1 MRDGFIRV
9 AASTPNIKVADCIYN
24 GDRTIEKIEEAMQK
38 EVNLIVFPELGITGY
53 TCGDLFLQET
63 LLKSALRQVERIKDF
78 SADKDILIIVG
89 FPFDYREKIY
99 NVAAVIQSGQV
110 LGLVPKLGI
119 PNYSE
124 LYEGRIFSSGI
135 EEAITISFLG
145 EDVLFGSKILFE
157 SKEMTDFRLAVEICE
172 DLWIPQ
178 SPGVSHCLAGATVIA
193 NLSASDELIGK
204 DDFRREMVKGQSSRL
219 ICGYIYANAGEG
231 ESTTD
236 LVFAGHNMIA
246 ENGTILEETELF
258 TNDMVYTEL
267 DLEKLKNLRRRK
279 NTYHDQPIGDYLTVY
294 FSLDNDKESLPRLE
308 LTRRIEKSPFV
319 PNDPNQLKE
328 RCKKITDIQSMGL
341 KTRMK
346 HIGTDKAII
355 GVSGGSDS
363 TLALLVVEKAFEEL
377 GYDKKGIIAVTMPC
391 FGTTDRTYNNS
402 IALARCVGA
411 TFLDIPIDKAVK
423 QHFKDI
429 DHDINQHDITYE
441 NSQARERTQVLM
453 DLANKYNG
461 IVIGTGDMSE
471 LALGWATFN
480 GDHMSMYAV
489 NTSIPK
495 TMVKHL
501 IDYFGQ
507 VTNDQKLKEV
517 IGDILD
523 TPVSPELLPPKE
535 GKIAQ
540 ITENYVGP
548 YELHDFFLYYLMR
561 FGFEPKKIFR
571 LAKIAFARD
580 YDEDTILKWLKVFY
594 RRFFSQQFKRSTL
607 PDGPK
612 VGTVSLSPRGNLRM
626 PSDASSAIWLKQL
639 EEM

>member
-1 MRDGFIRV
+1 MRGGFIRA

-24 GDRTIEKIEEAMQK
+24 GDRTIEMIKEAMEK

-53 TCGDLFLQET
+53 TCGDLFLQDT
-63 LLKSALRQVERIKDF
+63 LLRNALGQIERIKEF
-78 SADKDILIIVG
+78 SFDKDILTIVG

-99 NVAAVIQSGQV
+99 NVAAVIQRGQV
-110 LGLVPKLGI
+110 LGLVPKLSI

-135 EEAITISFLG
+135 EEPITINFLG
-145 EDVLFGSKILFE
+145 EEVLFGSKLLFE
-157 SKEMTDFRLAVEICE
+157 CEEMADFRLAVEICE

-204 DDFRREMVKGQSSRL
+204 DDFRRELVKGQSARL

-236 LVFAGHNMIA
+236 VVFAGHNMIA
-246 ENGTILEETELF
+246 ENGTILGETELF
-258 TNDMVYTEL
+258 TNEMVYREL
-267 DLEKLKNLRRRK
+267 DLERLRNLRRRK
-279 NTYHDQPIGDYLTVY
+279 NTYHDQTIDDYLTVY
-294 FSLDNDKESLPRLE
+294 FSFEDVKESLPELD
-308 LTRRIEKSPFV
+308 LTRRIEKSPFI
-319 PNDPNQLKE
+319 PDDPSQLKE
-328 RCKKITDIQSMGL
+328 HCKKITDIQGMGL

-391 FGTTDRTYNNS
+391 FGTTERTYNNS
-402 IALARCVGA
+402 LALTQCVGA
-411 TFLDIPIDKAVK
+411 TLLDIPIDKAVK

-429 DHDINQHDITYE
+429 GHDINQHDITYE
-441 NSQARERTQVLM
+441 NSQARERTQILM

-495 TMVKHL
+495 TLVKHL

-507 VTNDQKLKEV
+507 VSNDQKLKEV
-517 IGDILD
+517 IADILD

-571 LAKIAFARD
+571 LAKIAFASD
-580 YDEDTILKWLKVFY
+580 YDEETILKWIKVFY
-594 RRFFSQQFKRSTL
+594 RRFFFQQFKRSTL